1 ETVCIP
7 TDQRFKQKGASKM
20 PKVHT
25 HFATLFFLLTALSGV
40 WMRLF
45 PLHMATAIPYTNVLH
60 AHSHLAILGWAFLGT
75 FIIFLSIQW
84 DYIKRKKEAK
94 AISVTLF
101 ITSLVMFLA
110 FLYQGYGL
118 VSIILSTLHIFV
130 EYWTAS
136 FIFRHLK
143 MGAFRSQISNLFIK
157 GSLVALLLS
166 SLGPFALGYISSTGM
181 KESAFFDM
189 AIYFYLHFQYN
200 GWLYLFLIGLLI
212 TILHYKKITL
222 STSLLT
228 ASFWIYF
235 IALFPGYLL
244 SILWV
249 DVGTS
254 GSVLA
259 IVGSIGQWVGVL
271 CLLFAFKGTSRQLMS
286 HFSKGTIGALGV
298 TLFLLLIKSSMELGL
313 MSPGMANLIYDT
325 RSIVIGY
332 LHLTLLGF
340 ISIFILTQYRMV
352 HMLESNRLSF
362 YGSIL
367 FGVGFMLNEVLLFG
381 DGLLTWLNKPHISFY
396 ESGLLIASMLLTVGI
411 IILWFSV

>member
-1 ETVCIP
+1 
-7 TDQRFKQKGASKM
+7 
-20 PKVHT
+20 
-25 HFATLFFLLTALSGV
+25 
-40 WMRLF
+40 
-45 PLHMATAIPYTNVLH
+45 
-60 AHSHLAILGWAFLGT
+60 T
-75 FIIFLSIQW
+75 FIIFLSMQW
-84 DYIKRKKEAK
+84 YYSKRKKEAK
-94 AISVTLF
+94 AISVTFF
-101 ITSLVMFLA
+101 ITSLVMFIA

-271 CLLFAFKGTSRQLMS
+271 CLLFAFKGTSRQ
-286 HFSKGTIGALGV
+286 
-298 TLFLLLIKSSMELGL
+298 
-313 MSPGMANLIYDT
+313 
-325 RSIVIGY
+325 
-332 LHLTLLGF
+332 
-340 ISIFILTQYRMV
+340 
-352 HMLESNRLSF
+352 
-362 YGSIL
+362 
-367 FGVGFMLNEVLLFG
+367 
-381 DGLLTWLNKPHISFY
+381 
-396 ESGLLIASMLLTVGI
+396 
-411 IILWFSV
+411 

>member
-1 ETVCIP
+1 
-7 TDQRFKQKGASKM
+7 KQKGASKM

-84 DYIKRKKEAK
+84 DYNKRKKEAK

-101 ITSLVMFLA
+101 ITSLVMFIA

-259 IVGSIGQWVGVL
+259 IVGSIGQWVGGVG
-271 CLLFAFKGTSRQLMS
+271 LLFAFKGTSRQLMS

-352 HMLESNRLSF
+352 HILESNRLTF

-396 ESGLLIASMLLTVGI
+396 ESGLLIASMLLTV
-411 IILWFSV
+411 

>member
-1 ETVCIP
+1 
-7 TDQRFKQKGASKM
+7 M

-298 TLFLLLIKSSMELGL
+298 TLFLLRIKSSMELGL
-313 MSPGMANLIYDT
+313 MSPGMANVIYDT

-332 LHLTLLGF
+332 VHLTLLAF
-340 ISIFILTQYRMV
+340 ISICILTQYRMV
-352 HMLESNRLSF
+352 HILESNRLTF

-381 DGLLTWLNKPHISFY
+381 DGLL
-396 ESGLLIASMLLTVGI
+396 
-411 IILWFSV
+411 

>member
-1 ETVCIP
+1 
-7 TDQRFKQKGASKM
+7 M

-84 DYIKRKKEAK
+84 DYNKRKKEAK

-101 ITSLVMFLA
+101 ITSLVMFIA

-352 HMLESNRLSF
+352 HILESNRLTF

-411 IILWFSV
+411 ITLWFSVTQNSPKQI